1 MGALIGLRDI
11 FFSGLVFGEVAQAF
25 FNNSI
30 RVPIS
35 NLNGIFGSH
44 THTTKAA
51 AAAATTTTTKQ
62 ARLSQGEGEAERL
75 GSKSLGQL

>member
-44 THTTKAA
+44 AHTDKN
-51 AAAATTTTTKQ
+51 
-62 ARLSQGEGEAERL
+62 RRELVMNREEHV
-75 GSKSLGQL
+75 SL